1 MESQGSSMSCKDQ
14 PKRVSNVQRSKTAT
28 SGSWRALLAL
38 SWYTSANSPYVI
50 QGVSAAVRGRSKLL
64 CEGEPQGVKRPA
76 PEPSDPP
83 IAGEDQRL
91 RRMNAGMSLRR

>member
-1 MESQGSSMSCKDQ
+1 MSCKDQ
-14 PKRVSNVQRSKTAT
+14 PKRVSNFQCSETAT
-28 SGSWRALLAL
+28 SASWRALLAL
-38 SWYTSANSPYVI
+38 SWYASANSPYVI

-64 CEGEPQGVKRPA
+64 GEGEPQGEKRPA

-83 IAGEDQRL
+83 IMGEDQSL